1 MSWSTKQSSAIA
13 FLNSL
18 EQFGMERNLPLRVL
32 DSIRELREDT
42 ENADEQ
48 SLEQILLEVEPLL
61 KHMRKKY
68 QESGETEIVPMQ
80 GMADT
85 VSMEDVTDRI
95 KEIIDNG
102 LADARERS
110 RICSNEQSQTVLE
123 LERGLREIQ
132 HTRAHYKEIGNA
144 GRFQSFC
151 NQVETKYNTRLSH
164 SMSTY
169 ADALCQDC
177 DQMLTKIRAILTKIK
192 DQKVHVSQREF
203 WVAYDNRGDLIKRRI
218 QSTAAKIAGE
228 QKAIDRWA
236 ATLLPKLDKSK
247 KKLFWKRLLGILAPW
262 LGVLVL
268 ALASSVISG
277 IGQKEEAPIE
287 ITVSDNETA
296 TEITNQVIS
305 EGMEIIM
312 NKILGGDGGGG
323 NPVLD
328 MLLGLSKLV
337 WVLILVLYVALY
349 IPFIL
354 KKCKNGFCDEVAG
367 YLTPE
372 MEKFLQEADF
382 AGTIVQNCESIR
394 ADAEQ
399 ACQEILTMVLDK
411 TEIPE
416 AMQVRSEGEEFAA
429 LCNRWESI
437 RKTV

>member
-110 RICSNEQSQTVLE
+110 QICSNEQSQAVLE

-151 NQVETKYNTRLSH
+151 NQVETKYNMRLSH
-164 SMSTY
+164 SLSTY

-192 DQKVHVSQREF
+192 DKKVHVSQREF

-228 QKAIDRWA
+228 QKAIGRWA

-305 EGMEIIM
+305 EGMEIIK
-312 NKILGGDGGGG
+312 NKISGGDDGGG

-328 MLLGLSKLV
+328 MLLGLPKPV
-337 WVLILVLYVALY
+337 WALILVLYVALY

-399 ACQEILTMVLDK
+399 AC
-411 TEIPE
+411 
-416 AMQVRSEGEEFAA
+416 
-429 LCNRWESI
+429 
-437 RKTV
+437 

>member
-1 MSWSTKQSSAIA
+1 MSWSTKQNSAIA

-32 DSIRELREDT
+32 DSIRELREDI

-48 SLEQILLEVEPLL
+48 SLEQILFEVEPLL

-228 QKAIDRWA
+228 QKAIGRWA

-287 ITVSDNETA
+287 I

-349 IPFIL
+349 IPFII

-382 AGTIVQNCESIR
+382 AGTIVQNSESIR

-416 AMQVRSEGEEFAA
+416 AMQVRSESEEFAA